1 MQTSAQG
8 PAVDHESKAPKGDDK
23 GGTGDEQQRV
33 QAEAEAASERRLSQT
48 LPAPQ
53 LKSLLTQSGW
63 HGTPR
68 AQTPGRKTKSVKW
81 GCDEVFLITPTKERE
96 RQHQIMSRMKARG
109 RAAVRAVITGNATQL
124 AAQGSAN
131 QYECC
136 H

>member
-68 AQTPGRKTKSVKW
+68 AQTPGRV
-81 GCDEVFLITPTKERE
+81 GIGRLGTPPGGSSSSSS
-96 RQHQIMSRMKARG
+96 SRSPR
-109 RAAVRAVITGNATQL
+109 
-124 AAQGSAN
+124 
-131 QYECC
+131 
-136 H
+136 